1 MYSPVVFGQKTD
13 KNGDYIRKYL
23 PQLRKFPSQYIYEP
37 WKVGGGEGRHHRRQA
52 APLVVLTRGL
62 G

>member
-1 MYSPVVFGQKTD
+1 MVFGQKTD

-37 WKVGGGEGRHHRRQA
+37 WKVGGGGGA
-52 APLVVLTRGL
+52 APQEAGSAASRAH
-62 G
+62 